1 MEVIETALPGVRM
14 VVPRR
19 FSDARGDFSEIWNA
33 AGFEAAGIGANFVQ
47 DNHVRNP
54 RKFTLRG
61 LHYQIAPA
69 AQGKLVRVT
78 RGAIFDVVVDI
89 RRGSP
94 DFGRHASSVIS
105 AENRHELWVPEGFA
119 HGYCTLE
126 DDTEVTYKVTAYYR
140 PELERGI
147 AWDDPKIMIAWP
159 VTSAAALLSDR
170 DRNLPRLAD
179 QPDVFD
185 FSK

>member
-1 MEVIETALPGVRM
+1 MKVIETTLPGVKI
-14 VVPRR
+14 VVPQR
-19 FSDARGDFSEIWNA
+19 FPDARGDFSEVWNA
-33 AGFEAAGIGANFVQ
+33 ARFGAAGIAAEFVQ
-47 DNHVRNP
+47 DNHVRNV
-54 RKFTLRG
+54 RRFTVRG
-61 LHYQIAPA
+61 LHYQIPPA

-94 DFGRHASSVIS
+94 NFGRHATSMIS
-105 AENRHELWVPEGFA
+105 AENRHELWIPEGFA

-126 DDTEVTYKVTAYYR
+126 ADTEVTYKVTTYYR

-147 AWDDPKIMIAWP
+147 AWDDSQIMIDWP
-159 VTSAAALLSDR
+159 ATPGDAVMSDR

-179 QPDVFD
+179 QPDVFE
-185 FSK
+185 FHP

>member
-1 MEVIETALPGVRM
+1 MEVIETTLAGVKI
-14 VVPRR
+14 VVPQR
-19 FSDARGDFSEIWNA
+19 FSDGRGEFSEVWNA
-33 AGFEAAGIGANFVQ
+33 ARFAAAGIAANFVQ
-47 DNHVRNP
+47 DNHVYNR
-54 RKFTLRG
+54 RRFTIRG
-61 LHYQIAPA
+61 LHYQIPPA

-105 AENRHELWVPEGFA
+105 AENRRLLWVPEGFA
-119 HGYCTLE
+119 HGYCTVE

-147 AWDDPKIMIAWP
+147 AWDDPEIRIDWP
-159 VTSAAALLSDR
+159 AKPVDALMADR
-170 DRNLPRLAD
+170 DRNLPNLAD
-179 QPDVFD
+179 QRDLFE
-185 FSK
+185 FRT